1 MSRTLV
7 HSFSIS
13 LDGFGT
19 GEDLSAEAP
28 FGHAG
33 HRLHDVDDGDP
44 LLARARRRRHG

>member
-19 GEDLSAEAP
+19 GEDLSAQAP

-33 HRLHDVDDGDP
+33 HRLPPEYVP
-44 LLARARRRRHG
+44 RAVAWLKAHLR

>member
-19 GEDLSAEAP
+19 GEDLTPRPRSGTPAI
-28 FGHAG
+28 GCTSG
-33 HRLHDVDDGDP
+33 
-44 LLARARRRRHG
+44 